1 MMNTLL
7 NIEESPIFGDSLSIS
22 LRDGYWRINNKPL
35 AKCSIVKQ
43 NLFDQY
49 LKMKLIKL
57 PTVRESSF
65 KHRPTEIKSMYNH
78 TFKIREQDWIGEYP
92 NIESVTFERK

>member
-7 NIEESPIFGDSLSIS
+7 NIEESPMFGDSLSIS

-43 NLFDQY
+43 TLFDQY

-57 PTVRESSF
+57 PIVKESSF
-65 KHRPTEIKSMYNH
+65 KHRAKYVKDTYNYS
-78 TFKIREQDWIGEYP
+78 FKIREQNWIGDYP
-92 NIESVTFERK
+92 NIESVTFNRK

>member
-1 MMNTLL
+1 MNTLL
-7 NIEESPIFGDSLSIS
+7 NIEESSNFGDSLSIS

-43 NLFDQY
+43 TLFDQY

-57 PTVRESSF
+57 PIIRESSF
-65 KHRPTEIKSMYNH
+65 KYRAKEIKSMYNY
-78 TFKIREQDWIGEYP
+78 TFKIREQNWIGEYP
-92 NIESVTFERK
+92 NIELITFERK